1 MNSTSSETAPRGENN
16 NGEDTV
22 QQSIFSNDPVL
33 ARNVSVVEGSAP
45 PSDMGRSNVR
55 TTTNHGDGGNRI
67 TTGGV
72 ARDSGTG
79 EDVGPTEIPAED
91 GDVAAPFKAP
101 SSSASSGAAPS
112 AGGISNEERGDD
124 VDVDREDDERND
136 ECDDQQDDESDYSYE
151 YEEEEDT
158 PFSGFL
164 IPTEFDHPAAA
175 AAASNVATA
184 NVGTVNVVAAL
195 DNETTAE
202 SVGRPTSAASSPDEA
217 KDSAPMRTSAS
228 AAASDKPDAPPSP
241 TPRERKQRWKE
252 PTQAAVNMSL
262 RAEKEKTG
270 GRRRLASDLYK
281 IMLADTSEAGFSL
294 EPCDEDTMDKWTI
307 KLFGFDED
315 SNLAKDLIVIGMDHV
330 ELEMSFPDQYPFEPP
345 FVRVVKPRFKKQ
357 TGFVMS
363 GALCMELLTK
373 DGWNPINDIESVIVS
388 IRSLMVVGDGR
399 LQAAVEL
406 GTEQYNLVL
415 AAQLE
420 KKKAAAAGTA
430 TSAQGEETKKDE
442 EDSSTESAKR
452 KREVLKEDENDDLKE
467 AKKVAVRVKTKAL
480 NAGSYT
486 AQEASQAYD
495 HLTKFHQ
502 SNGWDK
508 SGWWAKKG

>member
-1 MNSTSSETAPRGENN
+1 MNSTSSETAPNGENHHGN
-16 NGEDTV
+16 NNV
-22 QQSIFSNDPVL
+22 HQSLSPNDPVL

-45 PSDMGRSNVR
+45 PSDIRRPNVTSVQPMDA
-55 TTTNHGDGGNRI
+55 TTDHGDGGDRI
-67 TTGGV
+67 TAGGV
-72 ARDSGTG
+72 ARENDSG

-91 GDVAAPFKAP
+91 DDVAAPFKGP
-101 SSSASSGAAPS
+101 SSYTSSGAAKPADAKES
-112 AGGISNEERGDD
+112 DGDAIGVNNGDD
-124 VDVDREDDERND
+124 EGNE
-136 ECDDQQDDESDYSYE
+136 ECDDRQDDESDYSYE
-151 YEEEEDT
+151 YEEEEET
-158 PFSGFL
+158 HFAGFL
-164 IPTEFDHPAAA
+164 IPTEFERPAAS
-175 AAASNVATA
+175 AASNDG
-184 NVGTVNVVAAL
+184 NVNVVAAS
-195 DNETTAE
+195 DNETCAKNV
-202 SVGRPTSAASSPDEA
+202 SRATSTVSSPDEA
-217 KDSAPMRTSAS
+217 KESAAMRTSAAAL
-228 AAASDKPDAPPSP
+228 AAASGTSDAPPSP
-241 TPRERKQRWKE
+241 KERNQKWKE
-252 PTQAAVNMSL
+252 PTQAAINMSL

-315 SNLAKDLIVIGMDHV
+315 SNLAKDLVVIGMDHV

-420 KKKAAAAGTA
+420 KKRAAAAGTA
-430 TSAQGEETKKDE
+430 TLAKGEQTQKDG
-442 EDSSTESAKR
+442 EDSSMDSAKR
-452 KREVLKEDENDDLKE
+452 KRDAIANDVNADLKE

-495 HLTKFHQ
+495 HLTKFHE